1 MHPVAPVTI
10 LTGASRGLGL
20 AIAKQLLDQGHRLL
34 TLQRVPN
41 PELEHSEH
49 PNALI
54 EQWSVDL
61 TSPLEVAR
69 RLQDWV
75 AALARESVSELN
87 LINNAALLVEPGPLA
102 GSDFTA
108 ISQASRAGLEAPLLL
123 SAAFLHASAD
133 L

>member
-49 PNALI
+49 PAGLV

-102 GSDFTA
+102 DADFTA
-108 ISQASRAGLEAPLLL
+108 ISQASRAGLEAPCC
-123 SAAFLHASAD
+123 
-133 L
+133 

>member
-1 MHPVAPVTI
+1 MHRVAPVTI

-20 AIAKQLLDQGHRLL
+20 AIAKQLLNQGHRLL

-41 PELEHSEH
+41 LELEHTDH
-49 PNALI
+49 PAALI

-102 GSDFTA
+102 GADFTA
-108 ISQASRAGLEAPLLL
+108 ISQASRAGLEAPCC
-123 SAAFLHASAD
+123 
-133 L
+133 